1 VKNWRGW
8 VLPALVVVASELLI
22 RLIVT
27 DSDVLVPPSKI
38 AAAGVVAMADGSL
51 LQATFETLVA
61 AVAGLALGAGVG
73 MACGILLGMSR
84 TAFEVS
90 FLAIEILRPI
100 PAVALIPIAMLIYG
114 FGFRM
119 EISVVAIAILWP
131 VLVLSQHA
139 VANVPAVLLE
149 VGRSLCLGRLKIII
163 SIILPAAAP
172 ELFTAFRFAVA
183 YAMVVAVTVEIFANP
198 QGLGYALIVSQ
209 QMLHPE
215 TMLAMLFWVGVIG
228 WGMNFIFLRFQRT
241 FFVRWSNAEQGQ
253 T

>member
-1 VKNWRGW
+1 VTNWRGW
-8 VLPALVVVASELLI
+8 ALPAVVVMACELLI
-22 RLIVT
+22 RLSVT
-27 DSDVLVPPSKI
+27 DSDILAPPSKI
-38 AAAGVVAMADGSL
+38 AAAGVVAMADGTL
-51 LQATFETLVA
+51 LQATIETLAA
-61 AVAGLALGAGVG
+61 AVGGLALGAGSGLVF
-73 MACGILLGMSR
+73 GILLGLSL

-100 PAVALIPIAMLIYG
+100 PAVALIPIAMLIFG

-131 VLVLSQHA
+131 VLVLSQRA

-149 VGRSLCLGRLKIII
+149 VGRSLCLGHLRTII

-172 ELFTAFRFAVA
+172 ELFTALRLAVA
-183 YAMVVAVTVEIFANP
+183 YALVVAVTIEIFANP

-228 WGMNFIFLRFQRT
+228 WGMNSIFLRFQRT
-241 FFVRWSNAEQGQ
+241 FFVRWSKAEPRQ

>member
-8 VLPALVVVASELLI
+8 VLPAIFVVASELLI
-22 RLIVT
+22 RLTVT

-51 LQATFETLVA
+51 LHATFETLAA
-61 AVAGLALGAGVG
+61 AVGGLALGGGFGLAL
-73 MACGILLGMSR
+73 GILFGLSR

-100 PAVALIPIAMLIYG
+100 PAVALIPIAMLIFG

-119 EISVVAIAILWP
+119 EISIVAIAILWP
-131 VLVLSQHA
+131 VLILSQHA
-139 VANVPAVLLE
+139 VANVPAVLLD
-149 VGRSLCLGRLKIII
+149 VGRSLCLGRLRTIV

-172 ELFTAFRFAVA
+172 KLFTAARLAAA
-183 YAMVVAVTVEIFANP
+183 YALVVAVTVEIFANP

-215 TMLAMLFWVGVIG
+215 TMLAMLVWVGVIG
-228 WGMNFIFLRFQRT
+228 WGMNSIFLRFQRT